1 MGVSA
6 YTDKKWDL
14 IVVGGGMTGVAAAVS
29 ARRLGLSVLI
39 LEKAGFLG
47 GAAGTCLTDRMH
59 ADYPLL
65 PVRLP
70 QGCVVELMADKPLFL
85 PASMLQGLSGHSLLC
100 SFTDEASSRQA
111 AILQYYRALLDGKNP
126 TLPDIAGNRGR
137 FLDGVQ

>member
-1 MGVSA
+1 METILPVYGRARLMVLNHCPMRTA
-6 YTDKKWDL
+6 RHLAKGRADCRLCD
-14 IVVGGGMTGVAAAVS
+14 TG
-29 ARRLGLSVLI
+29 
-39 LEKAGFLG
+39 K

-85 PASMLQGLSGHSLLC
+85 PASMLQGLTGHSLLC

-126 TLPDIAGNRGR
+126 ALPDVAGNRGR